1 MTTQDLLANPPKL
14 HVFKVP
20 PGAREVGMFAEGE
33 LINRWKLSDEELLFI
48 DKNVNHN
55 SKTIET
61 GAGCSTVLFALKGTH
76 HTCIVPDQAL
86 TERIVAFCKEK
97 GIDTSR
103 LNFIVEPSEKAL
115 PKLMERDFDLALI
128 DGRHGFPQ
136 PFLDWYYAAEILKIG
151 GHVIIDDLHAWV
163 CETLVNFLIE
173 EKKDWAL
180 VHESLGGA
188 AFKKL
193 GNGTQNNEFPE
204 QPYNRRRSRDYSFK
218 AKIRYLYNLLR
229 RGNYP
234 LFASTVKL
242 GVQSALSGRFG
253 ERPKGRR

>member
-1 MTTQDLLANPPKL
+1 MTIQELLANPPKL
-14 HVFKVP
+14 HAFKVP
-20 PGAREVGMFAEGE
+20 PGAKEEGMFAPGE
-33 LINRWKLSDEELLFI
+33 LINRWKLSDEELKFI
-48 DKNVNHN
+48 DKHVDRN

-76 HTCIVPDQAL
+76 HTCIVPDREL

-97 GIDTSR
+97 DIDTSR
-103 LNFIVEPSEKAL
+103 LNFIIEPSEKAL
-115 PKLMERDFDLALI
+115 PRIEERDFDLALI

-136 PFLDWYYAAEILKIG
+136 PFLDWYYAAEILKTG
-151 GHVIIDDLHAWV
+151 GYVIIDDLHVWV

-173 EKKDWAL
+173 EKDWSL

-193 GNGTQNNEFPE
+193 GNGTQNNEFPD
-204 QPYNRRRSRDYSFK
+204 QLYNRRRSRDYSFK
-218 AKIRYLYNLLR
+218 AKIRYLLNLLR

-234 LFASTVKL
+234 LFFSTLKL
-242 GVQSALSGRFG
+242 GIQSALLGKFG
-253 ERPKGRR
+253 ERPQGRR

>member
-1 MTTQDLLANPPKL
+1 MTVQELLAAPPKL
-14 HVFKVP
+14 HVFQVP
-20 PGAREVGMFAEGE
+20 PGAREVGMFQPGE

-48 DKNVNHN
+48 WNHIEKD

-61 GAGCSTVLFALKGTH
+61 GAGCSTVMFALKGTH
-76 HTCIVPDQAL
+76 HTCIVPDRAL

-103 LNFIVEPSEKAL
+103 LNFIIEPSEKAL
-115 PKLMERDFDLALI
+115 PKLTERDFDLALI

-136 PFLDWYYAAEILKIG
+136 PFLDWYYTAELLKIG
-151 GHVIIDDLHAWV
+151 GFVIIDDLHAWV
-163 CETLVNFLIE
+163 CETMVNFLLE

-180 VHESLGGA
+180 AHESLGGA

-193 GNGTQNNEFPE
+193 GNGTQNSEFPE
-204 QPYNRRRSRDYSFK
+204 QLYNRNRSRDYSFL

-234 LFASTVKL
+234 LFNSTIKL
-242 GVQSALSGRFG
+242 GVQSALMGKFG